1 MLAAGNLTI
10 GLFSQLLLSQNGGII
25 FTLFKIRAKKNGYIE
40 IGEWRFPNP
49 VDEVG
54 NRTGGDNA
62 EGWLLCVF
70 SLGHMNKHPF
80 APDREGTDD
89 SPKSNSVNL

>member
-1 MLAAGNLTI
+1 M
-10 GLFSQLLLSQNGGII
+10 I

-54 NRTGGDNA
+54 NRTGGGGGMGD
-62 EGWLLCVF
+62 GGRGTMRRGGYCVSF
-70 SLGHMNKHPF
+70 LW
-80 APDREGTDD
+80 DI
-89 SPKSNSVNL
+89 